1 MPREKRQ
8 PSIHFYNWD
17 SGAKSQNQLTPK
29 PTLPS
34 PVPYRFLETAL
45 ETGYRLSILKDDLSS
60 QDQESVSGGTAGD
73 GSGGISALLVKLLA
87 LMKAFPVPRNIWLS
101 AL

>member
-1 MPREKRQ
+1 MPRKKRQ

-34 PVPYRFLETAL
+34 PDPYRFLETAL
-45 ETGYRLSILKDDLSS
+45 EGYRLSILKDDLSS

-73 GSGGISALLVKLLA
+73 GSGGIFGVAGKVA
-87 LMKAFPVPRNIWLS
+87 CADEGIPG
-101 AL
+101 A